1 MSEIHYNV
9 FSLPAALMIEH
20 DLSDDLVQNL
30 NNYLDKE
37 RLSQDKK
44 SAGDSLIGQIHQG
57 EQLEMD
63 YELEELKLFR
73 TIVENLGVSY
83 LRHFVEFTK
92 SQIQPK
98 KVSMDKLWSVHSY
111 AGDYNPIHD
120 HLTSSPMG
128 ISFTCWTKI
137 PDQIAKPG
145 EQEQLHYDLYNSSG
159 AIDGY
164 INFTYGLNQTGD
176 PERLRPSQ
184 SRYVKPE
191 VGKLLMFP
199 SWMQHC
205 VYPFFGDGE
214 RRTVAGNLNAFNLT
228 SEQIKEA
235 SNGV

>member
-20 DLSDDLVQNL
+20 DLSDDLVQTL

-98 KVSMDKLWSVHSY
+98 KVSMDKL
-111 AGDYNPIHD
+111 
-120 HLTSSPMG
+120 
-128 ISFTCWTKI
+128 
-137 PDQIAKPG
+137 
-145 EQEQLHYDLYNSSG
+145 
-159 AIDGY
+159 
-164 INFTYGLNQTGD
+164 
-176 PERLRPSQ
+176 
-184 SRYVKPE
+184 
-191 VGKLLMFP
+191 
-199 SWMQHC
+199 
-205 VYPFFGDGE
+205 
-214 RRTVAGNLNAFNLT
+214 
-228 SEQIKEA
+228 
-235 SNGV
+235 